1 MLKKGMEYIGEI
13 IAVLVVLLII
23 GAGIWYFQQGN
34 GANAK
39 AKEDVSGT
47 VSAMSSMQYDAYNN
61 QQVSGQDVLTAVSK
75 FKNKPQFS
83 ILIQTGA
90 TPAGFYGENTSTSPS
105 AYIIPTAAP
114 YVLADP
120 SATPAVTYTIAAM
133 KTSTDVAHYVNPT
146 ATFDAKTYLAKDGE
160 VRLIVFKQR

>member
-47 VSAMSSMQYDAYNN
+47 VSAMSSMQFDIYNN
-61 QQVSGQDVLTAVSK
+61 QLVSGQDVITAVSK
-75 FKNKPQFS
+75 YKNKPQFS
-83 ILIQTGA
+83 IQITPKGQT
-90 TPAGFYGENTSTSPS
+90 PFYGENTNYVTGTVSVAYLPASP
-105 AYIIPTAAP
+105 
-114 YVLADP
+114 LADAP
-120 SATPAVTYTIAAM
+120 GSAQTVTMAAM
-133 KTSTDVAHYVNPT
+133 KTSTDQAHYVNPT
-146 ATFDAKTYLAKDGE
+146 APYDAKVYVAKDGE
-160 VRLIVFKQR
+160 VRLITFVQR